1 MRDETRWRTRD
12 PTAARGV
19 CLDMLTLLA
28 ALAVTTVPVE
38 VLTLGDLGRAASV
51 QVEASI
57 ADEVVIRRTTQTPL
71 TQLRLLAS
79 GVGYVLEVEQDE
91 LRLRRPKSGKPG
103 KLRTD
108 RFPEIASLLAA
119 QTFDFTALP
128 PGQRVVFSNSP
139 TRLQL
144 PLIGTFDELTWMAAH
159 RGIYG
164 LSFTKSGSYD
174 HHGFD
179 PLSFMHGD
187 PNPGVPLS
195 PKVREWMSAR
205 LRSLTLPPTHVEFT
219 LKDDPVALMY
229 TELLNARFD
238 KGEQFVFLA
247 KDSTVMGPFAAL
259 ISGRVQVTKVWRG
272 LDDMFGLTVAEKNGV
287 WVSNYSESGVA
298 LISPIS
304 WFRTPERWT
313 PERLARISLEES
325 AAVAVTF
332 FDEAL
337 VRILTQLNDS
347 KGVSALRS
355 SHDGFVLWNALTPEQ
370 RAAARQ
376 QGTLRLPVF
385 SSKPLTDAV
394 GRLLFGRRPRTIP
407 GDTADEL
414 TIHFGDGVPARSEL
428 VIEVSRPLALVV
440 RRKSGRYDLLDDE
453 GLAHDLLTRWRKN
466 PGSDQISPSFK
477 ECAEVR
483 PETIS
488 LTLELTGVP
497 MTSRI
502 TESVPAEG
510 LKMVPYESVDA
521 GLRQRALERAKR
533 WASLGG

>member
-1 MRDETRWRTRD
+1 M
-12 PTAARGV
+12 V
-19 CLDMLTLLA
+19 TLLA
-28 ALAVTTVPVE
+28 GLVAASAEVE

-57 ADEVVIRRTTQTPL
+57 ADEVVIRRTTHSPIS
-71 TQLRLLAS
+71 QLRLIAS

-108 RFPEIASLLAA
+108 RFTEIASLLAA

-128 PGQRVVFSNSP
+128 PGQRVVLSNSP
-139 TRLQL
+139 TQLQL
-144 PLIGTFDELTWMAAH
+144 PLIGKFDELTWIAAH

-174 HHGFD
+174 QHGFD
-179 PLSFMHGD
+179 PMSFMHGD
-187 PNPGVPLS
+187 PDPGVPLS

-205 LRSLTLPPTHVEFT
+205 LRSLTLPPTHVAFT

-229 TELLNARFD
+229 TELLNARFG

-247 KDSTVMGPFAAL
+247 KDSTVLGPLAAL
-259 ISGRVQVTKVWRG
+259 MSGRVQVSKVWRG
-272 LDDMFGLTVAEKNGV
+272 LDDMYGLTLTEKNGV
-287 WVSNYSESGVA
+287 WVSHYDESGVA
-298 LISPIS
+298 LSAPIS
-304 WFRTPERWT
+304 WYRKPEKWS
-313 PERLARISLEES
+313 PSRLARISLEE
-325 AAVAVTF
+325 AAGVAVTF
-332 FDEAL
+332 FEESLAS
-337 VRILTQLNDS
+337 ILTRLNDAE
-347 KGVSALRS
+347 GVSALRS
-355 SHDGFVLWNALTPEQ
+355 SHDGFVLWHALTPEQ
-370 RAAARQ
+370 RAVARK
-376 QGTLRLPVF
+376 QGTLRLSVF

-414 TIHFGDGVPARSEL
+414 TIHFGDGVPATSEL
-428 VIEVSRPLALVV
+428 VIEVTRPLSLMT
-440 RRKSGRYDLLDDE
+440 RSKSGRYYLLDEE
-453 GLAHDLLTRWRKN
+453 GLASDLSTQWRKN
-466 PGSDQISPSFK
+466 PGSDQASPSFK

-488 LTLELTGVP
+488 LTLHLTGVP

-521 GLRQRALERAKR
+521 GLRQRALARAKR
-533 WASLGG
+533 LAGNH